1 MTDRR
6 DGFHDRGGD
15 RLRGVGRRR
24 ESGRRFRSLLPVAAN
39 DLAGGAVPL
48 APVVGVPV
56 RKGVQPDD
64 RDEREDRDERSRA
77 GSPGGKAE
85 RHEGGG

>member
-6 DGFHDRGGD
+6 EGLHGRGGD
-15 RLRGVGRRR
+15 RRRGGGRRR
-24 ESGRRFRSLLPVAAN
+24 EARRRFRGRLPVPAN

-48 APVVGVPV
+48 APVVGVLV
-56 RKGVQPDD
+56 RKGVQPED
-64 RDEREDRDERSRA
+64 RDEREERDERSGA
-77 GSPGGKAE
+77 GSPGGRAE